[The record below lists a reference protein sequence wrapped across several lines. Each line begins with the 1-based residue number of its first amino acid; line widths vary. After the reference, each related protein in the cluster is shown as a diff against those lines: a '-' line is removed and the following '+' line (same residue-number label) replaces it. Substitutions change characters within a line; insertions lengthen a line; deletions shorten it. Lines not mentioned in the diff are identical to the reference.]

1 MIILGLLILVAAVVI
16 GVAGV
21 LSNSGSAHEL
31 TGGFSV
37 FGVDVTGSTGTLF
50 LYGVVVGAAAL
61 LGLSLLLTGTRRT
74 ARRGRSARRG
84 LKQSRLET
92 AAAEQERGVLINE
105 RDSARAQTGRAE
117 RDDADPAGPVERPRH
132 KQHWFRHRAAPR

>member
-37 FGVDVTGSTGTLF
+37 FGVDVTGSTGALF
-50 LYGVVVGAAAL
+50 LYGIVVGAAAL

-74 ARRGRSARRG
+74 ARRSRTVRRG
-84 LKQSRLET
+84 LKQSRRET

-105 RDSARAQTGRAE
+105 RDSARAQTAQTE
-117 RDDADPAGPVERPRH
+117 RDDEDPAGPVGRPRH
-132 KQHWFRHRAAPR
+132 KDHWFRHRAAH

>member
-37 FGVDVTGSTGTLF
+37 FGFDVTGSTGTLF
-50 LYGVVVGAAAL
+50 LYGIVVGAAAL
-61 LGLSLLLTGTRRT
+61 LGLSLLLTGTHRT
-74 ARRGRSARRG
+74 ARRG
-84 LKQSRLET
+84 LKQSPRES
-92 AAAEQERGVLINE
+92 AAAEQKRGVLIHE
-105 RDSARAQTGRAE
+105 GDSARTQTAQPE
-117 RDDADPAGPVERPRH
+117 RDGEDPAEPVERPRH
-132 KQHWFRHRAAPR
+132 KDHWFHRRAAPR